1 MPSEPTPDP
10 ADSGRALLG
19 LAARWQRNPAFDDT
33 FERNVREV
41 RIASR
46 DDLDTDPW
54 LD

>member
-10 ADSGRALLG
+10 AGSGRALLD
-19 LAARWQRNPAFDDT
+19 LAARWQGNPAFDDT

-41 RIASR
+41 REALR
-46 DDLDTDPW
+46 TDLDTDPW